1 MDDERVEAYL
11 DRIGTARPTRPD
23 LDALRVLQRAHLG
36 AVPFEN
42 LSIHLG
48 EPVRLD
54 EAALLAKLVDRRRG
68 GFCYELNGAFAMLL
82 EALGYQVTLHSAR
95 VCGGGCFGVPFDHLA
110 LRVELDSPWL
120 VDVGFGRFSH
130 YPVRLDVR
138 DAQPDPDG
146 VFEVV
151 EHANRV
157 GPPDLSVSR
166 NGGWEYRLDQRP
178 YDLEDFVPTCWWH
191 ETSPDSHFTRSLT
204 CSRLTDDGRI
214 TLSGHTFITTAG
226 EVRTDRTLTDDET
239 LAAYRDEFGI
249 VLDQVPRVQPTDCR
263 AGERLT
269 PAA

>member
-1 MDDERVEAYL
+1 MDAEWVDAYL
-11 DRIGTARPTRPD
+11 DRIGTARPAGPH

-54 EAALLAKLVDRRRG
+54 EAALLAKLVGRWRG

-82 EALGYQVTLHSAR
+82 EALGYRVTLHSAR
-95 VCGGGCFGVPFDHLA
+95 AWGGGRFGAPFDHLA

-138 DAQPDPDG
+138 GAQSDPGG

-151 EHANRV
+151 EHANEV
-157 GPPDLSVSR
+157 GPPDLGVR
-166 NGGWEYRLDQRP
+166 RDGGWEYRLDQRP

-204 CSRLTDDGRI
+204 CSRLTDHGRI

-226 EVRTDRTLTDDET
+226 EVRTERTLTDDET

-249 VLDQVPRVQPTDCR
+249 VLDQVPRVQPTDRR
-263 AGERLT
+263 A
-269 PAA
+269 ASA